1 MESNPTSRRFRT
13 LVDQLLD
20 DQLTTD
26 EVGELEELLRADGAS
41 QDQIL
46 DYCQFHA
53 LLAFDVRAQHLVERV
68 IETKQRESTPKVVR
82 RPASARR
89 VGSPAKLLRTAA
101 WTLAASAMV
110 GMSWLGLYKLAA
122 PTVDMGPIA
131 SHSSSPRQL
140 WPEITKVEVRDQ
152 GTQLT
157 LAGMGTVQ
165 LDDQS
170 DFEITGPMRARM
182 TKGRMKCRVT
192 DAASNGFVIET
203 PYGEVVDLGTEF
215 GLDLS
220 SGDSLSVLVFEGEVD
235 LRVPE
240 AETVNA
246 ETSVQFADARRLVSG
261 DGVIIN
267 AAGDV
272 DRLVSVFTGG
282 DVTFCHSV
290 DLVHQPQSVIIGVSD
305 NLRSTDTHQFYEVV
319 PGGMDEDARAYVD
332 RPYHEWNGVD
342 SKGMPSYLLGADYIK
357 PFNNDKMR
365 KHYFMRVELAVPADI
380 YVLFDNRISPPDW
393 LLEEFEDT
401 GDDVGID
408 MGPWST
414 KSGQYFA
421 PPRGRGTGNSIDETV
436 SVWKRKVPARD
447 EFVLGANSGANYL
460 TAMYGVC
467 AVPLEL
473 SEVQ

>member
-1 MESNPTSRRFRT
+1 MGSHSTSRRFRT

-20 DQLTTD
+20 DQLTAE
-26 EVGELEELLRADGAS
+26 EVGELEGLLREDTAS
-41 QDQIL
+41 QEKIL

-53 LLAFDVRAQHLVERV
+53 MLTFDLRAQHLVERV
-68 IETKQRESTPKVVR
+68 IETRQRENTPTTVR
-82 RPASARR
+82 RPASATLA
-89 VGSPAKLLRTAA
+89 GSNVKLLRTAA
-101 WTLAASAMV
+101 WTLAASVMV
-110 GMSWLGLYKLAA
+110 GISWLGLYKLST
-122 PTVDMGPIA
+122 PSVDMGPIA

-157 LAGMGTVQ
+157 LGGMGTVQ
-165 LDDQS
+165 LDGQS

-192 DAASNGFVIET
+192 DVASQGFIIET

-240 AETVNA
+240 VDTADNET
-246 ETSVQFADARRLVSG
+246 TVQFADARRLVSG

-267 AAGDV
+267 ASGNV

-282 DVTFCHSV
+282 DATFCQSV

-305 NLRSTDTHQFYEVV
+305 NLRSTDTQQFYEVV

-342 SKGMPSYLLGADYIK
+342 ADGLPSYLLGADYIK

-365 KHYFMRVELAVPADI
+365 KQYFMRVELAVPADI

-414 KSGQYFA
+414 KAGQYFA
-421 PPRGRGTGNSIDETV
+421 PPRGRGAGNSIDETV
-436 SVWKRKVPARD
+436 SVWKRKSPARD

-473 SEVQ
+473 SEVR